1 MPGINYLLKR
11 FCSHMSITEIPR
23 KMNPLVECET
33 FRHKLVKTPEIHKY
47 LDNYKIANEFKPLP
61 IQIGYFENNKM
72 CKITIHLTK
81 E

>member
-11 FCSHMSITEIPR
+11 FCSHKSITEIPR

-33 FRHKLVKTPEIHKY
+33 QRHKLINPLEIHKY
-47 LDNYKIANEFKPLP
+47 LDNYKIFNEFKPLP
-61 IQIGYFENNKM
+61 IQISYFENNKM